1 MGPDRRAG
9 AEVRGAVPDVPIR
22 AAGRPRRPAKWGRL
36 ALGPRRGRTY
46 GTHMPGT
53 AEYQLK
59 DGRAVVLRTAGPDD
73 VPAIAALFT
82 ELSPES
88 VRSRFNGAC
97 APALLARLARIE
109 PAETVSIVAAPA
121 GDPGQLAAEA
131 RFVPAG
137 AGVAELALAVLDGYQ
152 GTGLGHL
159 LLGELAGRAGEAGFT
174 RLQAI
179 VSLANG
185 PMLHLLEPYGWVLAA
200 PTDLSV
206 ASLEIS
212 AAGGRPAW
220 PADTPGQR
228 VLVEQRSW
236 FDGDRVAAL
245 RSAGNVVRV
254 CLGPHG
260 STGRGCPLVSSG
272 SCRLAEEADVIVPL
286 LPGED
291 ADCAAVLDAHQQLWP
306 HRLAT

>member
-1 MGPDRRAG
+1 
-9 AEVRGAVPDVPIR
+9 
-22 AAGRPRRPAKWGRL
+22 
-36 ALGPRRGRTY
+36 
-46 GTHMPGT
+46 MPGT

-97 APALLARLARIE
+97 APALLARLARIA
-109 PAETVSIVAAPA
+109 PPGTVSIVAAAA
-121 GDPGQLAAEA
+121 GDPGHLAAEA
-131 RFVPAG
+131 RYAPAG
-137 AGVAELALAVLDGYQ
+137 TGVAELALAVLDRYQ

-159 LLGELAGRAGEAGFT
+159 LLGELVKRASESGLM
-174 RLQAI
+174 RLQA
-179 VSLANG
+179 VVNLTNG

-212 AAGGRPAW
+212 AAGGMPAW
-220 PADTPGQR
+220 PADAPGQR
-228 VLVEQRSW
+228 ILVEQRSW

-245 RSAGNVVRV
+245 RSGGNVVRV
-254 CLGPHG
+254 CLGPRG

-272 SCRLAEEADVIVPL
+272 VCRLAEEADVIVAL
-286 LPGED
+286 LPRED
-291 ADCAAVLDAHQQLWP
+291 ADCAAVLDAHQRLWCR
-306 HRLAT
+306 RLAT